1 MRILSWNINGVQA
14 HLDAVNRL
22 VAEWNPDILCFQNS
36 RKKGAFLAKVP
47 GYMGCLGIIGETLFG
62 GVSAYLHKGLP
73 FDFSNQYNDTP
84 KWLNHAGCLN
94 VIRFDQFILVNAY
107 FPIVDLSNEEYVKNR
122 QRWDYELH
130 DYLTRLTNK
139 KPVILC
145 GGQNIV
151 NEDID
156 VWDGMSVKR
165 LGG

>member
-22 VAEWNPDILCFQNS
+22 VAEWKPDILCFQNS
-36 RKKGAFLAKVP
+36 RKKGALLAKVP
-47 GYMGCLGIIGETLFG
+47 GYMGWLGIIGETLFG

-73 FDFSNQYNDTP
+73 FDFSDQYNDTP
-84 KWLNHAGCLN
+84 KWLDHTGCLN

-107 FPIVDLSNEEYVKNR
+107 FPLVDLSNKEYVKNR
-122 QRWDYELH
+122 QQWDYELH
-130 DYLTRLTNK
+130 DYLIKLTNK

-156 VWDGMSVKR
+156 V
-165 LGG
+165 